1 MTEINYGTGDIEQ
14 RRAYKNKLFL
24 YIGTFFITAAGLSI
38 GILFL
43 LLFLGRIEGTYWNPW
58 INNRPHYQTATK
70 L

>member
-43 LLFLGRIEGTYWNPW
+43 LLFLGRIEGTY
-58 INNRPHYQTATK
+58 
-70 L
+70 